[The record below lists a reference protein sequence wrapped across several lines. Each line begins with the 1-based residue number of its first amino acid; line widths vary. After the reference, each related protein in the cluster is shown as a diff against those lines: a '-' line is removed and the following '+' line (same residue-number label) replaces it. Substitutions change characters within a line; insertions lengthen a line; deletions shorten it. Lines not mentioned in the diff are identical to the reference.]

1 MYAHIYNTHLG
12 TVACTHTRK
21 YVHYIA
27 IYFICLIIS
36 TATAAKVNIF
46 WNLLFCQ
53 IFSCLVYDVKFYDLN
68 MILLFCNTLAN

>member
-46 WNLLFCQ
+46 
-53 IFSCLVYDVKFYDLN
+53 
-68 MILLFCNTLAN
+68 